1 MDAGL
6 RNEHASVILN
16 NVVKLHITRKE
27 EETMTQKK
35 FSTKYL
41 VEMALL
47 VAIILIMAFTP
58 IGYIRTAG
66 LEITLIVVPVAVGA
80 VTLGPAAGAILGG
93 VFGVTSFIQCFGMS
107 PFGAALL
114 GINGFLTFL
123 VCVPTRILMGW
134 LTGLIY
140 KGLRKTKLPSGAS
153 VTISNLCCPLLNTTF
168 FMGMLVI
175 GFYNTEYI
183 QSFVSAL
190 GAKNALLF
198 ILAFVGVNGL
208 VEAIVCFVVGTAIS
222 AALKKALK
230 YRDFALKNKNPCSA
244 CEFQAKQGISI
255 WGIKLLFFSV

>member
-1 MDAGL
+1 M
-6 RNEHASVILN
+6 NKN
-16 NVVKLHITRKE
+16 
-27 EETMTQKK
+27 K

-47 VAIILIMAFTP
+47 VAIILLMAFTP
-58 IGYIRTAG
+58 IGYIKTAG
-66 LEITLIVVPVAVGA
+66 LEITLIVIPVAVGA

-93 VFGVTSFIQCFGMS
+93 VFGITSFIQCFGMS
-107 PFGAALL
+107 AFGTLLL
-114 GINGFLTFL
+114 GVNPVFTFL
-123 VCVPTRILMGW
+123 VCVPTRILDGW

-140 KGLRKTKLPSGAS
+140 KGLKKTKIPSAGS
-153 VTISNLCCPLLNTTF
+153 VTLASLCCPLLNTTF

-230 YRDFALKNKNPCSA
+230 YN
-244 CEFQAKQGISI
+244 
-255 WGIKLLFFSV
+255 

>member
-80 VTLGPAAGAILGG
+80 VTL

-230 YRDFALKNKNPCSA
+230 YN
-244 CEFQAKQGISI
+244 
-255 WGIKLLFFSV
+255 